1 MKMNHTKTTPLD
13 PSQSMPLLKL
23 SISTRFLLHPDFAAS
38 PHEYA
43 RNCGVELANPIIPET
58 DFRRDAETLEK
69 TAYDKFNIHLV
80 RYQAIR
86 LRVECEG
93 DRLWVS
99 SIKLNP
105 SLLLYDDE
113 IHPLVKSDLARSF
126 DRLRETVLP
135 LLADP
140 LDSRHIVPG
149 SDDSGEPIAYFSK
162 IESDAR
168 LRGLDLLCLHNLCH
182 PEAGMADGTTEKRL
196 QLGADKD
203 DIVIRFEA
211 CEPTAPGAAE
221 TNLSLCLRRAA
232 LEVGFRG
239 IGSIAKVGNTDRLVD
254 FHASDIV
261 RVLNRETSRIRGTY
275 LPIPPEWT
283 GMGKPLTHAKAIAR
297 LAQKTGIPVDE
308 LRAMDE
314 VIRKPDRKTRRL
326 LNHDVPAAAVCLKPF
341 PVTSLFTL
349 PV

>member
-1 MKMNHTKTTPLD
+1 M
-13 PSQSMPLLKL
+13 
-23 SISTRFLLHPDFAAS
+23 
-38 PHEYA
+38 
-43 RNCGVELANPIIPET
+43 IPET
-58 DFRRDAETLEK
+58 DFRKEAEALEK

-86 LRVECEG
+86 LRVQCEG

-113 IHPLVKSDLARSF
+113 IHPLVKSDLARSL

-149 SDDSGEPIAYFSK
+149 SDGRGEPIAYFSK
-162 IESDAR
+162 IESDVR
-168 LRGLDLLCLHNLCH
+168 LRGLDLHCVHNLCH
-182 PEAGMADGTTEKRL
+182 PEAGMAHGTTEKRL

-211 CEPTAPGAAE
+211 CEPTAPGVPE
-221 TNLSLCLRRAA
+221 TNLRLCLRRAA
-232 LEVGFRG
+232 LEASFRG
-239 IGSIAKVGNTDRLVD
+239 IGRIAKVGNTDRLVD

-261 RVLNRETSRIRGTY
+261 RVLNRETLRISGTC

-283 GMGKPLTHAKAIAR
+283 EMGKPLTHAKTIAL
-297 LAQKTGIPVDE
+297 LAQLAGIPVGE
-308 LRAMDE
+308 IRAMDE
-314 VIRKPDRKTRRL
+314 SIRKPDRKTRRL
-326 LNHDVPAAAVCLKPF
+326 LNHDVPAAAACLKPV
-341 PVTSLFTL
+341 PVASLFTL